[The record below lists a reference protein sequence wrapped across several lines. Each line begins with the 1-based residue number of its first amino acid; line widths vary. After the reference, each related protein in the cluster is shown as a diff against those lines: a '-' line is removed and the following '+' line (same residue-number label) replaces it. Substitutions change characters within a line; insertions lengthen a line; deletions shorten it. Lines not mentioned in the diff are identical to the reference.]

1 MENKINVI
9 PLNNIDKSILE
20 FIQISLRNIFNKETC
35 ILDKINVPENS
46 FDQSRNQHNANKIL
60 NYLIENLPLKNI
72 QDINLAILDL
82 DIFVPSL
89 NFVFG
94 LAVNFPRICLIST
107 ARLDPLFYTN
117 FNYSLKSK
125 SLTPELIKKEKN
137 IFEERILK
145 EAVHEI
151 GHTLG
156 LNHCSNYKCV
166 MYFSNTLLDTDKKG
180 YNFCLNCLNILNKK

>member
-1 MENKINVI
+1 MENKINII
-9 PLNNIDKSILE
+9 PLHNIDKSILE

-46 FDQSRNQHNANKIL
+46 FDKIRNQYNANKIL

-72 QDINLAILDL
+72 KDINLAILDL

-107 ARLDPLFYTN
+107 ARLNPLFYTN

-125 SLTPELIKKEKN
+125 SLTPELIKKE
-137 IFEERILK
+137 
-145 EAVHEI
+145 
-151 GHTLG
+151 
-156 LNHCSNYKCV
+156 
-166 MYFSNTLLDTDKKG
+166 
-180 YNFCLNCLNILNKK
+180 